1 MSLFTYLLGWNKN
14 PKHIYAVFFFNAY
27 GNWFVLCHVKFVCF
41 FCNHCLVNFLTIKGL
56 TSACKCFGKGLLLCW
71 KIYECDQ
78 CFLSSQVLS
87 VISNTHLSIDI
98 LIDYRHNCYFSSIV
112 PKDYCMVLIWISE
125 SDNLWTLN
133 INWYSETIISFENSF
148 HMD

>member
-14 PKHIYAVFFFNAY
+14 PKHIYAVFFNAY
-27 GNWFVLCHVKFVCF
+27 GNWFVLCHVKFVWF

-56 TSACKCFGKGLLLCW
+56 TSACKCFWQRVTLLLN
-71 KIYECDQ
+71 IYECDQ
-78 CFLSSQVLS
+78 CFLSSQVLG
-87 VISNTHLSIDI
+87 VISTTH
-98 LIDYRHNCYFSSIV
+98 IDYRHNCYFSSIV

-133 INWYSETIISFENSF
+133 INSYSETIISFENSF

>member
-1 MSLFTYLLGWNKN
+1 MSFFTYLLGWNKN
-14 PKHIYAVFFFNAY
+14 PKLSSSLMHMGTDSCNVTSNLCVFF
-27 GNWFVLCHVKFVCF
+27 G
-41 FCNHCLVNFLTIKGL
+41 NHCLVNFLTIKGL
-56 TSACKCFGKGLLLCW
+56 TSACKCFCKGLLLCW

>member
-27 GNWFVLCHVKFVCF
+27 GNWFVLCHVNFVCF

-56 TSACKCFGKGLLLCW
+56 TSACKYFWQRVTLMLKNLWVWSMFSYLASIKCH
-71 KIYECDQ
+71 IYYT
-78 CFLSSQVLS
+78 FKYWY
-87 VISNTHLSIDI
+87 
-98 LIDYRHNCYFSSIV
+98 IDYRHNRYFSSIV

>member
-27 GNWFVLCHVKFVCF
+27 GNWFVLCHVKFVWV

-56 TSACKCFGKGLLLCW
+56 TSACKCFGQRVTLMLKNLW
-71 KIYECDQ
+71 CDQ

-87 VISNTHLSIDI
+87 VLSTTHLSIDI
-98 LIDYRHNCYFSSIV
+98 LITDIIV
-112 PKDYCMVLIWISE
+112 IFPALYPKSTAWYWSE
-125 SDNLWTLN
+125 FQSQIT
-133 INWYSETIISFENSF
+133 FE
-148 HMD
+148 H